1 MQSTNWANGP
11 GASADSVPARS
22 PYTGSHN
29 ILSPA
34 VLDVSPSQQRVRHDK
49 ECAKQ
54 ERTLTSRADTQSKI
68 VLLNKCLWVGE
79 KEGQQQFIELRIVE
93 EGQKYYSG
101 CSGIFGENLTRSIAL
116 RSYVM

>member
-1 MQSTNWANGP
+1 M
-11 GASADSVPARS
+11 
-22 PYTGSHN
+22 
-29 ILSPA
+29 SPA
-34 VLDVSPSQQRVRHDK
+34 VLGVSPSQQRVRHDK

-101 CSGIFGENLTRSIAL
+101 CIRIFGENLTHIIAL
-116 RSYVM
+116 HSYVM